1 MAARS
6 ASTAAFGR
14 AVRDL
19 RQQRSISQEELSFRA
34 GMDRSFVGRIE
45 RGANNPTYETLIKLA
60 AGLRVAAPEI
70 VVLAER
76 YRLEAPGDDTHSP

>member
-14 AVRDL
+14 AVRVL
-19 RQQRSISQEELSFRA
+19 RLERNISQEELSFRA

-45 RGANNPTYETLIKLA
+45 RGSNNPTYETLIKLA
-60 AGLRVAAPEI
+60 DGLDVAPPEI
-70 VVLAER
+70 VALAER
-76 YRLEAPGDDTHSP
+76 YRLERGGDDPHSP